1 MKVGDEMDDRE
12 SKVIS
17 FINMKGGVG
26 KTTTCINIAYTLV
39 TEFKK
44 NVLLIDMDPQFNATQ
59 ALFTKF
65 SDFKEYEELQKD
77 NKTIS
82 HILTPHRGG
91 ISKKSPEYDLTNII
105 KKLYNKENA
114 RLDMIP
120 GDLELVSF
128 ESSRRGSEKIL
139 QSFIDLYI
147 KDEFDY
153 DYILID
159 TPATY
164 SIYSQSS
171 LIASDYYCVPIAPD
185 VFSALG
191 YTLLQ
196 RVMND
201 DLTLSSDNVKNLGII
216 FTLCRNRAG
225 RESVQEKFE
234 DEPKFGSKISEFER
248 VRTGK
253 LETFMYD
260 MTTSRK
266 EIINLT
272 NEFIKRAKEEG
283 Y

>member
-1 MKVGDEMDDRE
+1 MIDSVP
-12 SKVIS
+12 KVIS

-39 TEFKK
+39 KEFNK

-65 SDFKEYEELQKD
+65 SSFSDYEELQKE

-82 HILTPHRGG
+82 HILTPPRGG
-91 ISKKSPEYDLTNII
+91 ISKQSPSHGITDII
-105 KKLYNKENA
+105 KQLCTQENA

-120 GDLELVSF
+120 GDLELISF
-128 ESSRRGSEKIL
+128 ESSRRGSERIL
-139 QSFIDLYI
+139 QSFIESEI
-147 KDEFDY
+147 KEHFNY

-191 YTLLQ
+191 YSLLQ
-196 RVMND
+196 RVMSD
-201 DLTLSSDNVKNLGII
+201 DLTLSSDTINNLGII
-216 FTLCRNRAG
+216 FTLCKNSAG
-225 RESVQEKFE
+225 RESIQEKFST
-234 DEPKFGSKISEFER
+234 EPRFESRISEFER
-248 VRTGK
+248 VRSGR
-253 LETFMYD
+253 LETFIYD
-260 MTTSRK
+260 MATSRK

-272 NEFIKRAKEEG
+272 QELINRAN
-283 Y
+283 